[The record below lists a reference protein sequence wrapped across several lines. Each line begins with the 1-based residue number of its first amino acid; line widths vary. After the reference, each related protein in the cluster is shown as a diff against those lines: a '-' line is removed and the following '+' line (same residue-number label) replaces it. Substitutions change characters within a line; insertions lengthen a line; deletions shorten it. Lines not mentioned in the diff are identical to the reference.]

1 MAAPSRSN
9 LEIPKSRYTAIIVSV
24 VIFLLLT
31 SGVLIT
37 SIYNSLKIRDLR
49 AGTALSA
56 NLRSN
61 MPQLTQEMYLLNIMR
76 DQNQLAAEL
85 DIQKDKINKLADSI
99 DQQVKTLV
107 EGGKVSIRDEED
119 VYTASKQAD
128 QIEYAQKSLSLWVP
142 YKAALVKFV
151 NADATLDASALEN
164 EFGDAST
171 GIYNNATGLT
181 DSLSRENGQRAG
193 FLRNLQIFGI
203 SFAIIYFIIFVL
215 YFVRRLK
222 ASDEELVSARRET
235 QEIMQTVSTGLF
247 LLDKDLNIGQQ
258 YSNALTKIIGT
269 SKLAGENFASVLRGR
284 ISDKDLNTTRQF
296 IEQLYNPRVKE
307 RLVDALNPLH
317 KVMLHDMSGEQETD
331 SRYLDFKFSRV
342 YEDKDIARILVNV
355 SDVSD
360 AVYLEQRLEKESAQN
375 DMQIEML
382 TTILNVNPRIM
393 NEFIANTH
401 SHIDKMNNVLK
412 NPGSSQYELESK
424 LNAIYREMHSLK
436 GEASALKLHSFTTIA
451 SDAEDKLNALQNQG
465 KLAGNDFLPLAV
477 HLDELLSLSNTIET
491 LGQRINQGGSAAA
504 VNTKPDTVPA
514 VGAEW
519 DSLDGA
525 DTGANSEVHDEQV
538 VTSSQ
543 SIADNQVV
551 ANNVPDDIDSLEI
564 SFGNEGVES
573 AESAEADS
581 DAYLLPYYQDFA
593 AQIAARQGK
602 QVKLNLGTLAQ
613 VKIPAHLKAA
623 VKDISIQ
630 LLRNA
635 VVHGIEDA
643 NTRTA
648 AGKPAAGVIDLEMK
662 NDGKNFTMTLQD
674 DGQGINFERIRDKLV
689 AMGRFDAQS
698 ASALNRN
705 ELLKHLF
712 SSGFST
718 KEAADEDGGRGV
730 GLDIIKAQVKEYDGK
745 LNVNSEF
752 GKMTRFVITLPA
764 A

>member
-1 MAAPSRSN
+1 MDAPLRSN
-9 LEIPKSRYTAIIVSV
+9 SEIPKNRYTAIIVSV

-56 NLRSN
+56 NLRSDI
-61 MPQLTQEMYLLNIMR
+61 PRLTQEIYLLNTMR
-76 DQNQLAAEL
+76 EQKQLAAEL
-85 DIQKDKINKLADSI
+85 DIQKTKVNQLATSI
-99 DQQVKTLV
+99 DTEVKTLI
-107 EGGKVSIRDEED
+107 EGGKVKIRDEED
-119 VYTASKQAD
+119 VYTPSKQAD
-128 QIEYAQKSLSLWVP
+128 QIEYAQETSSLWAP
-142 YKAALVKFV
+142 YKEALGQFV
-151 NADATLDASALEN
+151 SADTVLNASALEN
-164 EFGDAST
+164 EFGDASQ
-171 GIYNNATGLT
+171 GIYNNATSLT
-181 DSLSRENGQRAG
+181 DSLSRENGQRAA

-222 ASDEELVSARRET
+222 ASDEELISARRET
-235 QEIMQTVSTGLF
+235 QEIMETVNTGLF

-258 YSNALTKIIGT
+258 YSTALTKIIGST
-269 SKLAGENFASVLRGR
+269 RLAGENFASVLRGR

-317 KVMLHDMSGEQETD
+317 KVLLHDTSDTQASD

-342 YEDKDIARILVNV
+342 YEDKEIARILVNV

-382 TTILNVNPRIM
+382 TTILNVNPKMI
-393 NEFIANTH
+393 NEFIGNTKQ
-401 SHIDKMNNVLK
+401 HIEKMNNILK
-412 NPGSSQYELESK
+412 NPGSSQYELETK

-436 GEASALKLHSFTTIA
+436 GEASALNLHSFTNIA
-451 SDAEDKLNALQNQG
+451 SGAEDKLNVLQNQG

-477 HLDELLSLSNTIET
+477 HLDDLLSLSNTIET
-491 LGQRINQGGSAAA
+491 LGQRINQGAIGTTNPESTPAKAVLKVDHAASNANAAPQNTSSALS
-504 VNTKPDTVPA
+504 DT
-514 VGAEW
+514 
-519 DSLDGA
+519 DSL
-525 DTGANSEVHDEQV
+525 N
-538 VTSSQ
+538 
-543 SIADNQVV
+543 
-551 ANNVPDDIDSLEI
+551 I
-564 SFGNEGVES
+564 SFGDEEDHNL
-573 AESAEADS
+573 DS
-581 DAYLLPYYQDFA
+581 HLLPYYQDFA
-593 AQIAARQGK
+593 AQIAERQGK
-602 QVKLNLGTLAQ
+602 QVKLNLESITQ
-613 VKIPAHLKAA
+613 VNIPEHLKKA

-635 VVHGIEDA
+635 VVHGIEDVD
-643 NTRTA
+643 TRTA
-648 AGKPAAGVIDLEMK
+648 AGKPATGVIDLQMK
-662 NDGKNFTMTLQD
+662 NDGQNFTMILQD

-689 AMGRFDAQS
+689 SMGRVNAQN
-698 ASALNRN
+698 AQQLDRN

-718 KEAADEDGGRGV
+718 KDAADEDGGRGV
-730 GLDIIKAQVKEYDGK
+730 GLDIIKAQVQEYDGK
-745 LNVNSEF
+745 LNVNSEL

>member
-1 MAAPSRSN
+1 MSAPLGSN
-9 LEIPKSRYTAIIVSV
+9 SEISKNRYTAIIVSV

-49 AGTALSA
+49 AGTTLST
-56 NLRSN
+56 NLRSDI
-61 MPQLTQEMYLLNIMR
+61 PRLTQEIYLLNTMR
-76 DQNQLAAEL
+76 DQNQITSEL
-85 DIQKDKINKLADSI
+85 EIQTNKISQLTQEIDSE
-99 DQQVKTLV
+99 VKTLV
-107 EGGKVSIRDEED
+107 DGGKVKVRDEED
-119 VYTASKQAD
+119 DFVPFTQSD
-128 QIEYAQKSLSLWVP
+128 QIEYSQKTLSLWTP
-142 YKAALVKFV
+142 YKEAALKFV
-151 NADATLDASALEN
+151 NSNAALDPSTLEN
-164 EFGDAST
+164 EFGDASQ
-171 GIYNNATGLT
+171 GIYDNATGLT
-181 DSLSRENGQRAG
+181 DSLNSENGQRAG

-203 SFAIIYFIIFVL
+203 TFAIIYFIIFVL

-222 ASDEELVSARRET
+222 ASDEELISARRET
-235 QEIMQTVSTGLF
+235 QEIMETVNTGLF

-258 YSNALTKIIGT
+258 YSTALTKIIGT
-269 SKLAGENFASVLRGR
+269 TRLAGENFASVLRGR

-307 RLVDALNPLH
+307 RLVDSLNPLH
-317 KVMLHDMSGEQETD
+317 KVMLHDVSGAQASD

-342 YEDKDIARILVNV
+342 YEDKEIARILVNV

-382 TTILNVNPRIM
+382 TTILNVNPKII
-393 NEFIANTH
+393 NEFIGNTKL
-401 SHIDKMNNVLK
+401 HIDKMNNILK

-477 HLDELLSLSNTIET
+477 HLDELLSLSNTIDT
-491 LGQRINQGGSAAA
+491 LGQRINKGSIITHTPNSTEKA
-504 VNTKPDTVPA
+504 VPA
-514 VGAEW
+514 VGHEW
-519 DSLDGA
+519 DTVSAGNIATQNTHNLLND
-525 DTGANSEVHDEQV
+525 AN
-538 VTSSQ
+538 
-543 SIADNQVV
+543 
-551 ANNVPDDIDSLEI
+551 I
-564 SFGNEGVES
+564 SFGNEKVT
-573 AESAEADS
+573 DS
-581 DAYLLPYYQDFA
+581 DSHLLPYYQDFA
-593 AQIAARQGK
+593 AQIAERQGK
-602 QVKLNLGTLAQ
+602 QVKLNLESVAQ
-613 VKIPAHLKAA
+613 VSIPAHLKKA

-635 VVHGIEDA
+635 VVHGIEDVH
-643 NTRTA
+643 TRTA
-648 AGKPAAGVIDLEMK
+648 AGKPATGVIDLQMK
-662 NDGKNFTMTLQD
+662 NDGQNFIMTLQD
-674 DGQGINFERIRDKLV
+674 DGQGIDFEGIRDKLV
-689 AMGRFDAQS
+689 AMGRVDAQS
-698 ASALNRN
+698 AQQLDRN
-705 ELLKHLF
+705 ELLKYLF

-718 KEAADEDGGRGV
+718 KDKADEDGGRGV
-730 GLDIIKAQVKEYDGK
+730 GLDIIKAQVQEYDGK